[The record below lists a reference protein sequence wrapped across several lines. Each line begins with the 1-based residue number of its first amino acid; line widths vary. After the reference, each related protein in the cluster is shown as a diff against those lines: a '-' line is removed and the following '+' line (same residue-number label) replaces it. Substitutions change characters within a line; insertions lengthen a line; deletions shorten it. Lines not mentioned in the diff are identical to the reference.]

1 MFQKMPASASHLG
14 LYSGEIGLTGEQL
27 GIFPPG
33 LQPPGLIG
41 TVINVGYQLGYGAAN
56 VAAARFRSLVSA
68 RPEPLR
74 PGA

>member
-1 MFQKMPASASHLG
+1 MFQKMPACASHLG